1 MNIAIIHLYPF
12 PIGMAATNRILAYS
26 KGMIANGANV
36 KVFCLNPYYKKGLY
50 NIEQNGIY
58 DGVPYEYFTNQY
70 RSNNSIKHKFQFVYS
85 IIKSYFRLKKEFKE
99 NKIDCLIISSE
110 KPFLLKMYSS
120 LAKKYKKK
128 SIFIFDEYP
137 SCIRYTV
144 DTQIINKTRE
154 KYNKALKDTTA
165 FVSIVELL
173 ADFYNKDLQ
182 KKCLIFPTIT
192 DISKFPDEKDVVRS
206 KNICYMGSLD
216 LQKDNV
222 QLIVEAFAKIHKKY
236 DGLQFHIYGKSNAKD
251 KKILEDTI
259 AMHNLQDKIILKGP
273 VSFEK
278 VPGILS
284 SSIMLVSSQ
293 VNSQRIKGGLSTKLG
308 EYLYSATPVLLSDV
322 GWIKDYV
329 NDGEHLFLA
338 EPGNVDKYAE
348 KMEMILQHYD
358 RSLSIAKNGRQYII
372 ENSSHI
378 VMGNNLLN
386 FINQLL

>member
-1 MNIAIIHLYPF
+1 M
-12 PIGMAATNRILAYS
+12 
-26 KGMIANGANV
+26 
-36 KVFCLNPYYKKGLY
+36 
-50 NIEQNGIY
+50 
-58 DGVPYEYFTNQY
+58 
-70 RSNNSIKHKFQFVYS
+70 
-85 IIKSYFRLKKEFKE
+85 
-99 NKIDCLIISSE
+99 
-110 KPFLLKMYSS
+110 
-120 LAKKYKKK
+120 
-128 SIFIFDEYP
+128 
-137 SCIRYTV
+137 
-144 DTQIINKTRE
+144 
-154 KYNKALKDTTA
+154 
-165 FVSIVELL
+165 
-173 ADFYNKDLQ
+173 
-182 KKCLIFPTIT
+182 
-192 DISKFPDEKDVVRS
+192 
-206 KNICYMGSLD
+206 
-216 LQKDNV
+216 
-222 QLIVEAFAKIHKKY
+222 
-236 DGLQFHIYGKSNAKD
+236 QFHIYGKSNAKD